1 MPCYHPLSG
10 YRSREGTITQSPRFA
25 IDDNKIQV
33 KCGQC
38 IGCRLAYSRNWAIRC
53 MHEASMWENNCF
65 ITLTYNEESLPK
77 WGTLQLEDFQKFM
90 KRLRK
95 KFGAGIRYFHC
106 GEYGERFRR
115 PHYHACLFNFDFPD
129 RELWTVRDD
138 VRLDVSDSLSRL
150 WKFGHTSVG
159 NVTFE
164 SAAYVARYV
173 VKKINGRMAIPHY
186 ETFDEDTGEVFD
198 RKKEY
203 VTMSRR
209 PGIAYSWFQQFKKDV
224 YPSDEVIVRGV
235 PCNPPKYYDT
245 LYELTNPEGF
255 ESLKFSRQDKA
266 KKFRDNTTRE
276 RLAVREE
283 VQRLRLNLL
292 KRGYE
297 NGV

>member
-1 MPCYHPLSG
+1 
-10 YRSREGTITQSPRFA
+10 
-25 IDDNKIQV
+25 
-33 KCGQC
+33 
-38 IGCRLAYSRNWAIRC
+38 
-53 MHEASMWENNCF
+53 MWENNCF

-164 SAAYVARYV
+164 SAAYVAPYV